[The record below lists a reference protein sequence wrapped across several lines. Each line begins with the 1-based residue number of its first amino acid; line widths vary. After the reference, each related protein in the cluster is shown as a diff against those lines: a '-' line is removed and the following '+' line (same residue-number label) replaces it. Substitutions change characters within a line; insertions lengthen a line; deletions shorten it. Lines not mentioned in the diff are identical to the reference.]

1 MVNIN
6 CMISLVLV
14 HLVSHEHQASI
25 FDLQSFTGDIYLAS
39 DILEGHS
46 VAVKLELTTNRH
58 QTLEHKFHVLKT
70 LGGGVGFP
78 TVHWFGSEE
87 GYNAIIFDCLGPSL
101 EELFVCS
108 NHKFSG
114 GTISNLALQLVSSF
128 ACVKILHTYCHI
140 M

>member
-1 MVNIN
+1 MVDID

-14 HLVSHEHQASI
+14 HLMSHEHQASV
-25 FDLQSFTGDIYLAS
+25 FDLQLFTGDIYLAS
-39 DILEGHS
+39 DILDGCS
-46 VAVKLELTTNRH
+46 IAIKLEPTTNRH
-58 QTLEHKFHVLKT
+58 QILEHKFHVLKT

-78 TVHWFGSEE
+78 TIYWFGSEE
-87 GYNAIIFDCLGPSL
+87 GYNTIIFNCLGPSL
-101 EELFVCS
+101 EELFVHS
-108 NHKFSG
+108 NRKFSG

>member
-1 MVNIN
+1 MVDID

-25 FDLQSFTGDIYLAS
+25 FDLQPFTGDINLAS
-39 DILEGHS
+39 NILDGSS
-46 VAVKLELTTNRH
+46 VAIKLELTTNRH
-58 QTLEHKFHVLKT
+58 QTLEHEFHVLKT

-78 TVHWFGSEE
+78 TIHWFGSEE
-87 GYNAIIFDCLGPSL
+87 GYNAIVFDCLGPSL
-101 EELFVCS
+101 EELFVRS

-128 ACVKILHTYCHI
+128 ACVKILRTYSHI